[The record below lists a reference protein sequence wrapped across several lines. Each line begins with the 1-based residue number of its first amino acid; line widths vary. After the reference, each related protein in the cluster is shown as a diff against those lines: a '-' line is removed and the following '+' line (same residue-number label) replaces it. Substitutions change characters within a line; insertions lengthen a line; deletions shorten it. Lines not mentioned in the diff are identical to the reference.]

1 MRYSIE
7 PRTRKYVKGYEFLSF
22 AKKYKKQLLDKGL
35 DASKRVVH
43 KAREYLGNKI
53 TDVITKSNDD
63 NNDPTNICWSSRRLQ
78 DMSWRCLQHVISVT
92 VFRPPRRLQDVFKTS
107 LEDISKDVL
116 EDEKLL
122 QWRLLQEVL
131 GINEM
136 FTGISI
142 SNHGLLRN
150 LNKYLTNHISR
161 I

>member
-78 DMSWRCLQHVISVT
+78 DMS
-92 VFRPPRRLQDVFKTS
+92 
-107 LEDISKDVL
+107 
-116 EDEKLL
+116 
-122 QWRLLQEVL
+122 
-131 GINEM
+131 
-136 FTGISI
+136 
-142 SNHGLLRN
+142 
-150 LNKYLTNHISR
+150 
-161 I
+161 